1 MLTSRLA
8 KRAASP
14 IPAPVVFQP
23 TQAFDGNDGP
33 WSSFPIQIGTPPQVM
48 RVLPSTKSSQTWVIL
63 PLGCSPS
70 DPPNCTVSRGGVFD
84 PNIST
89 SWVNNTDTGNSLFP
103 LSLDSNLGYV
113 NEGAQYGFDTV
124 TLGEHGSGGP
134 TLDKQAVAGLAT
146 KDFYLGLFGLYPEA
160 SSLPQSKG
168 PLPDYVSM
176 LNQSGL
182 IPSLTWSY
190 SAGNQYRPGYGS
202 LILGGYDASRFEPND
217 VSFTVDGGNFTVNI
231 GAIFLK
237 TGDNTTELINTPND
251 LTIAASIDSTT
262 PWMWLPQNVCEQFEQ
277 AFGIAWNADV
287 GAYLVNDTLN
297 SALHKQNTSVV
308 LNLGNSSTV
317 PGQGF
322 NITLPYAAFD
332 LIAGPPL
339 LTNSSRYFPLMRANE
354 SQYTLGRTFLQEA

>member
-1 MLTSRLA
+1 
-8 KRAASP
+8 
-14 IPAPVVFQP
+14 
-23 TQAFDGNDGP
+23 
-33 WSSFPIQIGTPPQVM
+33 
-48 RVLPSTKSSQTWVIL
+48 
-63 PLGCSPS
+63 
-70 DPPNCTVSRGGVFD
+70 VFD

-124 TLGEHGSGGP
+124 TLGEHENGGP
-134 TLDKQAVAGLAT
+134 TLDKQAVAALAT
-146 KDFYLGLFGLYPEA
+146 KDFYLGLFGLNPEA

-237 TGDNTTELINTPND
+237 TGDSTKELINTPND
-251 LTIAASIDSTT
+251 LTVAASIDSTT
-262 PWMWLPQNVCEQFEQ
+262 PWIWLPQNICEKFEQ
-277 AFGIAWNADV
+277 AFGITWNTDV